1 MENTTASIIK
11 AKEFFAEDKNIEKKF
26 VIFVKLGNI
35 EKFENGFFKV
45 HLFEDEFILFNKYK
59 HNENDYIL
67 FFNYVTDLY
76 EVFRIGEIKDKL
88 QVLGFKD
95 EDYVFISR
103 NDVIINAEK
112 VIYLNSYNK
121 SRKETIIYKPLFL
134 RIGGLKHYGLN
145 KIKRDEIYKMFGE
158 IISNEEQVWGK
169 VKDKEVEKEVVIDI
183 VEEFGIRTAK
193 EVLNITNERD
203 WKENKENYISHIK
216 KFSDLLN
223 LVNDLFVKGFNKK
236 SLTLGNSLEKVSQKI
251 TDLINTYLSVDLI

>member
-1 MENTTASIIK
+1 MENRTEKIVE
-11 AKEFFAEDKNIEKKF
+11 AKEFFSDNKTIEKKF
-26 VIFVKLGNI
+26 VIFSKLGNI
-35 EKFENGFFKV
+35 EKFEEGFFKV
-45 HLFEDEFILFNKYK
+45 HLFEDEFILMNKYN
-59 HNENDYIL
+59 HNDNEYIL
-67 FFNYVTDLY
+67 FFNYVTDNY
-76 EVFRIGEIKDKL
+76 EIFRVSEIKEHL
-88 QVLGFKD
+88 NILGFKD

-112 VIYLNSYNK
+112 TIYLNSYNK

-145 KIKRDEIYKMFGE
+145 KMKRDEIYKAFGE
-158 IISNEEQVWGK
+158 IINNEEQIWGK
-169 VKDKEVEKEVVIDI
+169 VKDKEVDKEVVIDV
-183 VEEFGIRTAK
+183 VEAFGIRVAK
-193 EVLNITNERD
+193 EILNITNERD

-236 SLTLGNSLEKVSQKI
+236 NLTLGNSLEKVSQKI